1 LLHSATNATVRKI
14 NQKNFRIARR
24 GTSREINTRIV
35 LDLVRTHQP
44 ISRADLARL
53 MNMHRA
59 SITLLVNE
67 LLAEGSV
74 VEGGT
79 GESQRG
85 RKPTFLYINAREQCV
100 VGVDIR
106 YSRTFIVVTDLLGK
120 QLVDIKSFPTERNP
134 ERQVAELGARIKG
147 IIAEHKEIDTCAG
160 VGVVVPGMVDRV
172 SGRLLNA
179 PTLGW
184 RDVNLRE
191 PLAAATGFP
200 VHIENSGRACAL
212 AQVWATRGEATSFGD
227 VVFVSISD
235 GVGVG
240 VVVNG
245 ELLHG
250 RHNIAGEFGHLPLN
264 IDGPR
269 CSCGATGCWEAYVSN
284 IATLSR
290 YYGRNLAEQR
300 PASAE
305 SATFDV
311 GALIARARVGD
322 GKALAALQATAQY
335 HGLGLASVINAID
348 PARVYLSGE
357 ITGAWD
363 LLEKTVRTA
372 LAERVLVASAAE
384 TELILVPANE
394 HPRLQGAVALV
405 TAPAFAAPKVA

>member
-1 LLHSATNATVRKI
+1 VRKI
-14 NQKNFRIARR
+14 NQKNFQIARR
-24 GTSREINTRIV
+24 GTSREINTRIA

-67 LLAEGSV
+67 LLAEGLV

-79 GESQRG
+79 GESHRG
-85 RKPTFLYINAREQCV
+85 RKPTFLYINSREQCV

-106 YSRTFIVVTDLLGK
+106 YTRTFIVVTDLLGK
-120 QLVDIKSFPTERNP
+120 QLVDIKSFPTERDP
-134 ERQVAELGARIKG
+134 VRQVGELGARIKG
-147 IIAEHKEIDTCAG
+147 IISEHREIDSCAG
-160 VGVVVPGMVDRV
+160 VGVVVPGMVDRI
-172 SGRLLNA
+172 SGKLLNA

-227 VVFVSISD
+227 VVFVSVSD

-264 IDGPR
+264 IEGPR
-269 CSCGATGCWEAYVSN
+269 CSCGARGCWEAYVSN

-290 YYGRNLAEQR
+290 YYGRNLAEPR
-300 PASAE
+300 AAGAE
-305 SATFDV
+305 GGAEAATLDV

-322 GKALAALQATAQY
+322 GKARDALRATAQDL
-335 HGLGLASVINAID
+335 GLGLASVINAID
-348 PARVYLSGE
+348 PARVYISGE

-372 LAERVLVASAAE
+372 LAERVLVAAAAE
-384 TELILVPANE
+384 TELVLVPAGE

>member
-1 LLHSATNATVRKI
+1 VSIVRKI

-24 GTSREINTRIV
+24 GTSREINTRIA

-85 RKPTFLYINAREQCV
+85 RKPTFLYINSRQQCV

-106 YSRTFIVVTDLLGK
+106 YSRTFVVVSDLLGK
-120 QLVDIKSFPTERNP
+120 QLVDIKSFPTERDP
-134 ERQVAELGARIKG
+134 ERQVAELGARIKA
-147 IIAEHKEIDTCAG
+147 IISEHREIDSCVG
-160 VGVVVPGMVDRV
+160 IGVVVPGMVDRV
-172 SGRLLNA
+172 SGKLLNA

-227 VVFVSISD
+227 VVFVSVSD

-250 RHNIAGEFGHLPLN
+250 RHNIAGEFGHVPLN

-269 CSCGATGCWEAYVSN
+269 CSCGATGCWEAYISN

-300 PASAE
+300 PVSAE

-311 GALIARARVGD
+311 EDLIARARVGD
-322 GKALAALQATAQY
+322 GKALAALQSTAQY
-335 HGLGLASVINAID
+335 LGLGLASVINAID
-348 PARVYLSGE
+348 PARVYISGE

-372 LAERVLVASAAE
+372 LAERVLVAAAAE
-384 TELILVPANE
+384 TELILVPAGE

-405 TAPAFAAPKVA
+405 TAPAFAAPRVA

>member
-1 LLHSATNATVRKI
+1 MRKI

-24 GTSREINTRIV
+24 GTSREINTRIA

-53 MNMHRA
+53 MNLHRA
-59 SITLLVNE
+59 SITKLVNE
-67 LLAEGSV
+67 LLAEGLI

-79 GESQRG
+79 GESHRG
-85 RKPTFLYINAREQCV
+85 RKPTFLYINMREQCV
-100 VGVDIR
+100 VGVDVR
-106 YSRTFIVVTDLLGK
+106 YTRTYITVTDLLGR
-120 QLVDIKSFPTERNP
+120 QLVDIKSFPTERDP
-134 ERQVAELGARIKG
+134 ERLVAELGARIKA
-147 IIAEHKEIDTCAG
+147 IIGDRREIDSCAG

-191 PLAAATGFP
+191 PLSAATGFP

-212 AQVWATRGEATSFGD
+212 AQVWATRGEATTFGD
-227 VVFVSISD
+227 VVFVSVSD

-269 CSCGATGCWEAYVSN
+269 CSCGATGCWEAYISN

-300 PASAE
+300 PVSAD
-305 SATFDV
+305 AAAFDIND
-311 GALIARARVGD
+311 LIARARVGD
-322 GKALAALQATAQY
+322 GKALAALLSTAQY
-335 HGLGLASVINAID
+335 IGLGLASLINAID
-348 PARVYLSGE
+348 PARVYISGE

-363 LLEKTVRTA
+363 LLEKTVRAA
-372 LAERVLVASAAE
+372 LAERVLVSAAAE
-384 TELILVPANE
+384 TELILVPAGE
-394 HPRLQGAVALV
+394 HPRLQGAIALV